1 MVAITML
8 TSQVTNAGVS
18 DSLGLGSIAV
28 FLGLAAPDSVRTDYG
43 GTLVERVNYLE
54 QQNKKLTEQ
63 NESLAAQMAGLTTK
77 TDNLATKEQIKDLAT
92 KEDVENVSKAANASY
107 NLYVYIPKNI
117 ATGNYDGQKVTIT
130 SSSGNQ
136 NSSATLRDDGVNYSA
151 TLYFNFN
158 GNCRLNYNILG
169 NNVSAATEIHVTVS
183 ATGQEKQLLV
193 CEDPNF
199 AHVMCQSGIAD
210 RFYTAGIVLNNG
222 WTVVSVQNNALQLW
236 RKSSIGKMI
245 DYCAQ
250 DTANKYWQTYNAEN
264 GTNAAFSSGQFSR
277 SELGSG
283 WVAGNKPARV
293 YFWTS
298 TYDSGRAE
306 YLCCSD
312 GTFYYC
318 VEEAECLP
326 YVWIH

>member
-1 MVAITML
+1 ML
-8 TSQVTNAGVS
+8 TGQVTNAGVS
-18 DSLGLGSIAV
+18 DSLGLGSIAA

-54 QQNKKLTEQ
+54 QQNKKLTEE
-63 NESLAAQMAGLTTK
+63 NESLAAQMAGLITK

-117 ATGNYDGQKVTIT
+117 ATGNYDGQEVTIT

-136 NSSATLRDDGVNYSA
+136 NSSATLRDDGVNYST

-158 GNCRLNYNILG
+158 GNCRLNFNILG
-169 NNVSAATEIHVTVS
+169 NNISAATEIHVTVS

-193 CEDPNF
+193 REDPAF

-210 RFYTAGIVLNNG
+210 RFYTPGLVLNNG
-222 WTVVSVQNNALQLW
+222 WIVVSVQNNALQLW
-236 RKSSIGKMI
+236 RKSSIGRM
-245 DYCAQ
+245 DGDCAQ
-250 DTANKYWQTYNAEN
+250 DTADKYWQTYNAEN

-277 SELGSG
+277 SELDSG
-283 WVAGNKPARV
+283 WLRNNKDAGCD
-293 YFWTS
+293 YWTS
-298 TYDSGRAE
+298 TYDAGYADYEYTNGGGMYVIGDAE
-306 YLCCSD
+306 
-312 GTFYYC
+312 
-318 VEEAECLP
+318 VECLP

>member
-1 MVAITML
+1 ML
-8 TSQVTNAGVS
+8 TGQVTNAGVS
-18 DSLGLGSIAV
+18 DSLGLGSIAA

-63 NESLAAQMAGLTTK
+63 NESLAAQMAGLITK

-117 ATGNYDGQKVTIT
+117 ATGNYDGQKVTII

-158 GNCRLNYNILG
+158 GNCRLNFNILG
-169 NNVSAATEIHVTVS
+169 NNTSAATEIYVTVS

-210 RFYTAGIVLNNG
+210 RFYTSGLVLNNG
-222 WTVVSVQNNALQLW
+222 WIVVSVQNNALQLW
-236 RKSSIGKMI
+236 RKSSIGKME

-264 GTNAAFSSGQFSR
+264 GTNAAFSSGQFSER
-277 SELGSG
+277 ELGSG
-283 WVAGNKPARV
+283 WLAGNNRTN
-293 YFWTS
+293 YYYWTS
-298 TYDSGRAE
+298 TYNAGRAE
-306 YLCCSD
+306 FLSFHD
-312 GTFYYC
+312 GTFYYGI
-318 VEEAECLP
+318 EEAECLP